1 MPWHAIHQR
10 TLELETPMNETFA
23 TPEDYARC
31 ERIHRQFGTTYYF
44 ATRTFPK
51 AVQNKVHAVYGFVRV
66 PDEWV
71 DNPGPLT
78 RAEVERHLDDWRRQ
92 LLLGLEG
99 RRPDDGV
106 MRAFVDT
113 VRDCGIPVEEPLVF
127 LDAMRQDLD
136 QVRYETYEDLQQYMR
151 GSASAVGAMMDSV
164 MADEPNAA
172 RTHCAHLL
180 GEAMQMTNFLRD
192 IGEDGL
198 RGRIYLPKEDLD
210 RFAVSE
216 GQVREGRFD
225 PAFRRLMEFEIARTR
240 ELYAQADEG
249 IPQLPRRTQRAI
261 LLARVLYSRI
271 LDRLEEQGCN
281 PFLRRARTSRAEKL
295 GVAMRVLLA
304 PGSFLNDG
312 KDTSSTRGDIM
323 GGKHVRCRRA

>member
-1 MPWHAIHQR
+1 MI
-10 TLELETPMNETFA
+10 ETFA

-31 ERIHRQFGTTYYF
+31 ERIHRRFGTTYYF

-51 AVQNKVHAVYGFVRV
+51 AIQNKVHAVYGFVRV

-71 DNPGPLT
+71 DNPGSLS
-78 RAEVERHLDDWRRQ
+78 RDEVERNLDDWRLQ
-92 LLLGLEG
+92 LEQGMQG
-99 RRPDDGV
+99 RCPEDGV

-113 VRDCGIPVEEPLVF
+113 VRACSIPLEEPLVF

-136 QVRYETYEDLQQYMR
+136 QTRYETYEDLQRYMR
-151 GSASAVGAMMDSV
+151 GSASAVGAMMDAV
-164 MADEPNAA
+164 MSDQPNPA
-172 RTHCAHLL
+172 RTHCAHML

-192 IGEDGL
+192 VGEDGL
-198 RGRIYLPKEDLD
+198 RGRIYLPREDLD
-210 RFAVSE
+210 RFSVSE
-216 GQVREGRFD
+216 RQVLEGRFD

-240 ELYAQADEG
+240 ELYAQADGG
-249 IPQLPRRTQRAI
+249 IPQLPARTQKAI

-271 LDRLEEQGCN
+271 LDRLEEQGCS
-281 PFLRRARTSRAEKL
+281 PFVRRARTSRAEKL

-304 PGSFLNDG
+304 PGSFMSDG